1 MKKTSLVLCSM
12 LLACSLSA
20 CGQSDNY
27 SKLEGVVPET
37 EENSVVDMNLPE
49 VEEVSSAEDEKKEV
63 TFTQEKADKA
73 SEYMQ
78 NCTYI
83 SVSQL
88 MENGAKDGL
97 SENSTSIAV
106 IADTK
111 NKISKCT
118 STMSSTDSNGNN
130 EAYQMVMMSDAKTG
144 ANIYKT
150 EDDQWIEADGTY
162 KMLTWDLSQYEKA
175 DDVLKYLLKDCVIP
189 VDTVGYESE
198 GYEYYEVTRETT
210 EDMVSGIKYD
220 KLGDTV
226 INYTYRQLN
235 GVLILAACTVDV
247 NYFVGQNEY
256 YVRATIRVDATG
268 STDLAFPEYTR
279 AGDIQKTDD

>member
-1 MKKTSLVLCSM
+1 
-12 LLACSLSA
+12 
-20 CGQSDNY
+20 
-27 SKLEGVVPET
+27 
-37 EENSVVDMNLPE
+37 MNLPE

-130 EAYQMVMMSDAKTG
+130 STSDGYDADAKTG

-150 EDDQWIEADGTY
+150 EDDQWVEADGTY
-162 KMLTWDLSQYEKA
+162 KMLTWDLSKYENA

-235 GVLILAACTVDV
+235 VLVLSAH
-247 NYFVGQNEY
+247 
-256 YVRATIRVDATG
+256 
-268 STDLAFPEYTR
+268 S
-279 AGDIQKTDD
+279 